1 MAIGPVGL
9 GIWFLEVVLRFLLLE
24 AEDPLLR
31 LAIVAKPARVVV
43 GCAQRW
49 VTVGRGVEEVV
60 ALDGD
65 GDGLGVVVAVV

>member
-49 VTVGRGVEEVV
+49 VTVGRGVEETRQVSS
-60 ALDGD
+60 A
-65 GDGLGVVVAVV
+65 AVEESVESVGS